1 MSCCGGG
8 TVRLLPLTSH
18 AVDSPCHWPALT
30 NSSLCLPSNSC
41 STVCTAPRQY
51 ICLCQH
57 CKFCSAISSFCLARC
72 VSMPPDGRQWRYV
85 FDLSIHLCVRIGVCA
100 YRHAGR
106 GIQQSA
112 CHRVLWLFALG
123 LVRYHKT
130 LTSYFAGQMP
140 FWSSDQQ
147 CFSDSLFVA
156 YFSGVWPCP
165 QSNASVLKRLPSSMR
180 MMDQCL
186 RSDVVALSHV
196 WLGLPGGRFLSD
208 GGLWI
213 SVKMLKRNIDWLW
226 EIVSVTDWWS
236 VTYFAVTAAAV
247 AIWSLFW

>member
-1 MSCCGGG
+1 MVVMSCCGSG
-8 TVRLLPLTSH
+8 TVHLLPLTSH

-30 NSSLCLPSNSC
+30 NSSLCLPSNSS

-72 VSMPPDGRQWRYV
+72 VSMPPDGQQWHYV

-140 FWSSDQQ
+140 DHSVSQILSLLHTFLECGRVHSQTPVFSRGCLLPCIWWTDVSD
-147 CFSDSLFVA
+147 
-156 YFSGVWPCP
+156 P
-165 QSNASVLKRLPSSMR
+165 M
-180 MMDQCL
+180 
-186 RSDVVALSHV
+186 
-196 WLGLPGGRFLSD
+196 
-208 GGLWI
+208 
-213 SVKMLKRNIDWLW
+213 
-226 EIVSVTDWWS
+226 
-236 VTYFAVTAAAV
+236 
-247 AIWSLFW
+247 